1 MCNEGDK
8 NIFFQKVCK
17 NVCPQ
22 TKPKETKKLQIFGF
36 TCDL

>member
-8 NIFFQKVCK
+8 NIFSRKSVKTFARK
-17 NVCPQ
+17 
-22 TKPKETKKLQIFGF
+22 TKPKETEKLQIFGF